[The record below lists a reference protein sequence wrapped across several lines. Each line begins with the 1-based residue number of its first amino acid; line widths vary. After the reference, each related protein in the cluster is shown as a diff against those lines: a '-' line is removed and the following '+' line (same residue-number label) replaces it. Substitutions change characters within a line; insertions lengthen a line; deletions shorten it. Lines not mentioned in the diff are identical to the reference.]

1 MQPKLPESGDP
12 SAGNGD
18 TLGKSAAHP
27 TKAQLPARIPDRPE
41 LKALWADAKRTWTLI
56 IAILGLLTLA
66 LGLKAWDE
74 HQAAERAFLSRLDAE
89 AKMLAERVSARAD
102 AADVALRLVG
112 QNELSKS
119 QAASIARGLDALV
132 SLRDAAQSPAG
143 SRLGD
148 AAAAARTLPEGESG
162 LVLTIHGD
170 LVAVSALP
178 ERPVLIA
185 LSPIMSIFSK
195 PENARLTLRSP
206 DATFSFGGAHL
217 SSAAALAPHEGAA
230 IQSGKDVL
238 RSGTACAPIGES
250 AVSVCMTIARP
261 LFAAGDIARLAIF
274 FLLLL
279 APALALFG
287 LTRRLSKRE
296 AEALEQAAHNTESDR
311 ILGLVM
317 RGAQAGY
324 WEWSHTT
331 NTIFFS
337 DGASEFLG
345 LGRTGLVSLDD
356 LLARAPVESHE
367 RIREAFNKAR
377 TIGWIQL
384 SFQVAASGGRWIE
397 MRGSLSDDPSTGEPV
412 FGGIMLDVTER
423 KQAEDRVRAAERRLR
438 DAIEGFAGPFA
449 LWDARKRL
457 LFWNRAFALDFG
469 LQDTLRAGMGHDTM
483 QIARAG
489 AVLVERQSKE
499 DSRTTLIALRNGRW
513 LKMVE
518 RPTPD
523 GGLLTVGVDVTEN
536 IRNEE
541 ELKKQQE
548 KMKRTALDLQRS
560 EGKASELSRK
570 YSEEKAKAEHAAFTK
585 SAFLANMSHELRTPL
600 NAIIGFS
607 EIMMNEL
614 AGPLGHASYKEYSRD
629 ILTSGQHLLDMIN
642 DILDMAKIEAGK
654 MTITTQAIDPSDPV
668 DAALRMIRRKA
679 EEKEIDLVLDTGQ
692 NLPDIDADH
701 RAIRQMVL
709 NLVSN
714 AIKFTDRGGRI
725 TVRVEQRGPEIYF
738 GVTDT
743 GIGIPAEDISRLGQ
757 PFEQVSK
764 TKDRNTD
771 GTGLGLALTKSFAE
785 MHGGRLTLSS
795 IYGEGTTV
803 AFYLPIG
810 GPGSLGQQ
818 VVSRDVA

>member
-1 MQPKLPESGDP
+1 
-12 SAGNGD
+12 
-18 TLGKSAAHP
+18 LGKKTTHP
-27 TKAQLPARIPDRPE
+27 SKTAIPARPE
-41 LKALWADAKRTWTLI
+41 ERGLLADNSRTWSLI
-56 IAILGLLTLA
+56 LAILGLLTLA

-74 HQAAERAFLSRLDAE
+74 HQADERAFLTRLDGE
-89 AKMLAERVSARAD
+89 TRMLAARVASRGD
-102 AADVALRLVG
+102 ATQVVLRLVG
-112 QNELSKS
+112 QDDLSTAKAGGVS
-119 QAASIARGLDALV
+119 TGLDAIV
-132 SLRDAAQSPAG
+132 SLRDAAQSPHG

-148 AAAAARTLPEGESG
+148 AAAAAKSLPDGESG
-162 LVLTIHGD
+162 TVLTVHGD
-170 LVAVSALP
+170 LVFVSAA
-178 ERPVLIA
+178 EDRPALIA
-185 LSPIMSIFSK
+185 LSPVAATFSQ

-206 DATFSFGGAHL
+206 DAKFSFGGAHL
-217 SSAAALAPHEGAA
+217 AGAA
-230 IQSGKDVL
+230 DLASASGPAI
-238 RSGTACAPIGES
+238 RSGPDTVRAGTACAPVASGP
-250 AVSVCMTIARP
+250 VSVCLAVARP
-261 LFAAGDIARLAIF
+261 LIAASDIVRIAIF
-274 FLLLL
+274 GLLM
-279 APALALFG
+279 AVPAMAILS
-287 LTRRLSKRE
+287 LTRRLSRRQLE
-296 AEALEQAAHNTESDR
+296 ILAQAEHNQQSDR

-317 RGAQAGY
+317 RGARAGY

-331 NTIFFS
+331 NTVFFS
-337 DGASEFLG
+337 DGAAELIGFDRPG
-345 LGRTGLVSLDD
+345 LLTLDD
-356 LLARAPVESHE
+356 LLGRAPVETHD
-367 RIREAFNKAR
+367 RIREAFTKAR
-377 TIGWIQL
+377 TIGWLQL
-384 SFQVAASGGRWIE
+384 TFPAAAPSNRWIE
-397 MRGSLSDDPSTGEPV
+397 MRGSLSDDPVSGEPV
-412 FGGIMLDVTER
+412 FGGIMLDVTDR

-457 LFWNRAFALDFG
+457 LYWNRAFAHDFG
-469 LQDTLRAGMGHDTM
+469 LEDTLRAGMGHDTM

-489 AVLVERQSKE
+489 AVLVERQSAE
-499 DSRTTLIALRNGRW
+499 DSRTTLIALRSGRW

-518 RPTPD
+518 RATPD

-560 EGKASELSRK
+560 EGKAEALSRK
-570 YSEEKAKAEHAAFTK
+570 FSEEKAKAEHAAFTK

-629 ILTSGQHLLDMIN
+629 ILMSGQHLLDMIN

-654 MTITTQAIDPSDPV
+654 MTISPQPIDPVDPV
-668 DAALRMIRRKA
+668 DAAMRMIRRKA
-679 EEKEIDLVLDTGQ
+679 EEKEIELILDAAQ

-757 PFEQVSK
+757 PFEQVSR

-803 AFYLPIG
+803 SFYLPIG
-810 GPGSLGQQ
+810 GPGSLGEQ
-818 VVSRDVA
+818 VAARGAA

>member
-1 MQPKLPESGDP
+1 VARPKSRSSKVDPPAQPEARGL
-12 SAGNGD
+12 
-18 TLGKSAAHP
+18 AADN
-27 TKAQLPARIPDRPE
+27 R
-41 LKALWADAKRTWTLI
+41 RTWGLI
-56 IAILGLLTLA
+56 LSILGLLTLA

-74 HQAAERAFLSRLDAE
+74 HQVDERAFLTRLDGE
-89 AKMLAERVSARAD
+89 TRMLAARVASRAQ
-102 AADVALRLVG
+102 AAQVVLRLVG
-112 QNELSKS
+112 QEDLSTS
-119 QAASIARGLDALV
+119 AVAAVSPGLDALV
-132 SLRDAAQSPAG
+132 RLRDADQSPEG

-148 AAAAARTLPEGESG
+148 AAAAAKTLPEDENGT
-162 LVLTIHGD
+162 VLTVHGD
-170 LVAVSALP
+170 LVFVSASP
-178 ERPVLIA
+178 ETGTLIA
-185 LSPIMSIFSK
+185 LSPVADTFSE
-195 PENARLTLRSP
+195 PDQARLTLRSP
-206 DATFSFGGAHL
+206 DAKFSFGGGFL
-217 SSAAALAPHEGAA
+217 SASAARAPMEGAS
-230 IQSGKDVL
+230 IQSGDDIV
-238 RSGTACAPIGES
+238 RSGTACAPVPGS
-250 AVSVCMTIARP
+250 AVSVCLTVARP
-261 LFAAGDIARLAIF
+261 LFAASDIIRLAIF
-274 FLLLL
+274 GLLIA
-279 APALALFG
+279 APAMAILG
-287 LTRRLSKRE
+287 LTRRLSRRQTE
-296 AEALEQAAHNTESDR
+296 MLTQATRHKESDR

-331 NTIFFS
+331 ETIFIS
-337 DGASEFLG
+337 EGAADILG
-345 LGRTGLVSLDD
+345 LGRVGLVSLDD
-356 LLARAPVESHE
+356 LLVRAPMEAHE
-367 RIREAFNKAR
+367 RIRDAFAKAR
-377 TIGWIQL
+377 TIGWIHL
-384 SFQVAASGGRWIE
+384 TFPVTSPSPRWIE
-397 MRGSLSDDPSTGEPV
+397 MRGSVSDDPETGEPV
-412 FGGIMLDVTER
+412 FGGIMMDATSR
-423 KQAEDRVRAAERRLR
+423 KQADDRVKAAEQRLR
-438 DAIEGFAGPFA
+438 AAIEGFAGPFA
-449 LWDARKRL
+449 LWDTRKRL
-457 LFWNRAFALDFG
+457 LYWNRAFALSFG
-469 LQDTLRAGMGHDTM
+469 LQDTLRAGLGHDTM

-489 AVLVERQSKE
+489 SVLLERQSAE
-499 DSRTTLIALRNGRW
+499 DSRTMLIALRDGRW

-629 ILTSGQHLLDMIN
+629 ILMSGQHLLDMIN

-654 MTITTQAIDPSDPV
+654 MTITPQPIDPVDPV
-668 DAALRMIRRKA
+668 DAAMRMIRRKA
-679 EEKEIDLVLDTGQ
+679 EEKEIDLVLDAAQ

-709 NLVSN
+709 NLISN
-714 AIKFTDRGGRI
+714 AIKFTDRGGKI
-725 TVRVEQRGPEIYF
+725 TVRIEQCGPEIYF

-785 MHGGRLTLSS
+785 MHGGRLNLSS

-818 VVSRDVA
+818 ITARDVA

>member
-1 MQPKLPESGDP
+1 M
-12 SAGNGD
+12 
-18 TLGKSAAHP
+18 T
-27 TKAQLPARIPDRPE
+27 
-41 LKALWADAKRTWTLI
+41 
-56 IAILGLLTLA
+56 
-66 LGLKAWDE
+66 
-74 HQAAERAFLSRLDAE
+74 
-89 AKMLAERVSARAD
+89 
-102 AADVALRLVG
+102 
-112 QNELSKS
+112 
-119 QAASIARGLDALV
+119 
-132 SLRDAAQSPAG
+132 G
-143 SRLGD
+143 SD
-148 AAAAARTLPEGESG
+148 
-162 LVLTIHGD
+162 
-170 LVAVSALP
+170 
-178 ERPVLIA
+178 
-185 LSPIMSIFSK
+185 
-195 PENARLTLRSP
+195 
-206 DATFSFGGAHL
+206 
-217 SSAAALAPHEGAA
+217 
-230 IQSGKDVL
+230 
-238 RSGTACAPIGES
+238 
-250 AVSVCMTIARP
+250 VSVCLTVARP
-261 LFAAGDIARLAIF
+261 LFAAQDIIRLAIF
-274 FLLLL
+274 GLLL
-279 APALALFG
+279 AAPAMAILG
-287 LTRRLSKRE
+287 LTRRLSHRQTE
-296 AEALEQAAHNTESDR
+296 MLAQATRNQESDR

-331 NTIFFS
+331 DTIFIS
-337 DGASEFLG
+337 QGAAEILSLD
-345 LGRTGLVSLDD
+345 RVGLVSLDD
-356 LLARAPVESHE
+356 LLGRAPVEAHE
-367 RIREAFNKAR
+367 RIREAFAKAR
-377 TIGWIQL
+377 TIGWIHL
-384 SFQVAASGGRWIE
+384 TFPVGAPSPRWIE
-397 MRGSLSDDPSTGEPV
+397 MRGSVSDDPVSGHQV
-412 FGGIMLDVTER
+412 FGGMMMDVTSR
-423 KQAEDRVRAAERRLR
+423 RQAEDRVRAAEQRLR
-438 DAIEGFAGPFA
+438 AAIEGFAGPFA
-449 LWDARKRL
+449 LWDTRKRL
-457 LFWNRAFALDFG
+457 LYWNHAFAHAFG
-469 LQDTLRAGMGHDTM
+469 LQDTLRAGLGHDTM

-489 AVLVERQSKE
+489 AVLLERQSAE
-499 DSRTTLIALRNGRW
+499 DSRTMLIALRSGRW

-548 KMKRTALDLQRS
+548 KMKRAALDLQRS

-629 ILTSGQHLLDMIN
+629 ILMSGQHLLDMIN

-654 MTITTQAIDPSDPV
+654 MTITPQPIDPVDPV
-668 DAALRMIRRKA
+668 DAAMRMIRRKA
-679 EEKEIDLVLDTGQ
+679 EEKEIDLVLDAAQ

-714 AIKFTDRGGRI
+714 AIKFTDRGGKI

-771 GTGLGLALTKSFAE
+771 GTGLGLSLTKSFAE
-785 MHGGRLTLSS
+785 MHGGRLNLSS

-818 VVSRDVA
+818 LTSRDVA

>member
-1 MQPKLPESGDP
+1 M
-12 SAGNGD
+12 
-18 TLGKSAAHP
+18 GKNAVHP
-27 TKAQLPARIPDRPE
+27 AKSLVPARPE
-41 LKALWADAKRTWTLI
+41 EKALLAETRRTWTLI
-56 IAILGLLTLA
+56 LSILALLTLA

-74 HQAAERAFLSRLDAE
+74 HQTAERAFLGRLEAE
-89 AKMLAERVSARAD
+89 TQMLAERVVSRAD

-112 QNELSKS
+112 QNDLSKS
-119 QAASIARGLDALV
+119 QAAGIATGLDALV
-132 SLRDAAQSPAG
+132 SLRDAAQSPPG

-148 AAAAARTLPEGESG
+148 AAAAARTLQEGKSG
-162 LVLTIHGD
+162 LVLTVHGD
-170 LVAVSALP
+170 LVSVSAQP
-178 ERPVLIA
+178 DQPVLIA
-185 LSPIMSIFSK
+185 LSPVPRIFSK
-195 PENARLTLRSP
+195 PENARLTLRSA
-206 DATFSFGGAHL
+206 DTTFSFGGAHL
-217 SSAAALAPHEGAA
+217 SGAADQAPSSGAA
-230 IQSGKDVL
+230 IQSGKGIV
-238 RSGTACAPIGES
+238 RTGTACTPVSDTGI
-250 AVSVCMTIARP
+250 SVCMTVAKP
-261 LFAAGDIARLAIF
+261 LVSGGDIARFAIF

-279 APALALFG
+279 APAFALFG

-296 AEALEQAAHNTESDR
+296 IEAVDQAARNNESDR
-311 ILGLVM
+311 VLGLVM

-356 LLARAPVESHE
+356 LLARAPVEVHE
-367 RIREAFNKAR
+367 RIREAFSKAR
-377 TIGWIQL
+377 TIGWIHL
-384 SFQVAASGGRWIE
+384 SFPVTAPAGRWIE
-397 MRGSLSDDPSTGEPV
+397 MRGSLSDDPDTGEPV

-449 LWDARKRL
+449 LWDSRKRL

-469 LQDTLRAGMGHDTM
+469 LQDTLRAGMGHDTV

-499 DSRTTLIALRNGRW
+499 DSRTTLIALRSGRW

-548 KMKRTALDLQRS
+548 KMKRAALDLQRS

-654 MTITTQAIDPSDPV
+654 MTITTQAIDPTDPV

-679 EEKEIDLVLDTGQ
+679 EEKEIELVLDAAQ

-714 AIKFTDRGGRI
+714 AIKFTDRGGKI
-725 TVRVEQRGPEIYF
+725 TVRVEQRGTEIYF

-810 GPGSLGQQ
+810 GPGGLSQK
-818 VVSRDVA
+818 VIPRDVA

>member
-1 MQPKLPESGDP
+1 LPLKLPRSGDP
-12 SAGNGD
+12 SAGDGD
-18 TLGKSAAHP
+18 ILGKNAAHP
-27 TKAQLPARIPDRPE
+27 TNAQIPERPE
-41 LKALWADAKRTWTLI
+41 IKALWADTKRTWTLI
-56 IAILGLLTLA
+56 LAILGLLTLA

-74 HQAAERAFLSRLDAE
+74 HQTSERAFLSRLESE
-89 AKMLAERVSARAD
+89 AQMLAARVEARTD
-102 AADVALRLVG
+102 AAEVVLRLVG
-112 QNELSKS
+112 QNDLSKS
-119 QAASIARGLDALV
+119 QAAGFADGIDALV
-132 SLRDAAQSPAG
+132 SLRDAAQSPSG

-148 AAAAARTLPEGESG
+148 AAAAALTLPEGESG
-162 LVLTIHGD
+162 LVLTMHGD
-170 LVAVSALP
+170 LVVVSALR
-178 ERPVLIA
+178 EQPVLVA
-185 LSPIMSIFSK
+185 LSPVTATFDT
-195 PENARLTLRSP
+195 PGDARLTLRSR

-217 SSAAALAPHEGAA
+217 SAAAAIAPVSGAA
-230 IQSGKDVL
+230 IQSGPDVL
-238 RSGTACAPIGES
+238 RAATACAP
-250 AVSVCMTIARP
+250 VSGSGISICMTIARP
-261 LFAAGDIARLAIF
+261 LITASSIAQLAIF
-274 FLLLL
+274 FMLLL

-296 AEALEQAAHNTESDR
+296 TEALEQAAHNNESDR

-345 LGRTGLVSLDD
+345 LGRTGLVSLED
-356 LLARAPVESHE
+356 LLARAPVETHE

-384 SFQVAASGGRWIE
+384 SFPVSVPGGRWIE
-397 MRGSLSDDPSTGEPV
+397 MRGSLSDDPNTGEPV
-412 FGGIMLDVTER
+412 FGGIMLDVTDR

-449 LWDARKRL
+449 LWDSRKRL

-489 AVLVERQSKE
+489 AVLVERQSTE
-499 DSRTTLIALRNGRW
+499 DHRTTLIALRNGRW

-523 GGLLTVGVDVTEN
+523 GGLLTVGVDVSEN

-548 KMKRTALDLQRS
+548 KMRRTALDLQRA
-560 EGKASELSRK
+560 EGKANELSRK

-629 ILTSGQHLLDMIN
+629 ILTSGQHLLDMIH

-679 EEKEIDLVLDTGQ
+679 EEKEIDLVLDTAQ

-714 AIKFTDRGGRI
+714 AIKFTDRGGKI

-743 GIGIPAEDISRLGQ
+743 GIGIPAEDLPRLGQ

-803 AFYLPIG
+803 AFCLPIG
-810 GPGSLGQQ
+810 GPGSLVQQ
-818 VVSRDVA
+818 GASRDVA